1 MRGRFRFPSAGYV
14 DELAIAKAR
23 NPYYREYPPGVAN
36 EPVEL
41 PVLYGLVD
49 FVIYVLLI
57 FPFALSDQALFFL
70 WALTIPFGFLS
81 AVMPV
86 GPVSYWHWHRSHHRE
101 PEKVSH
107 PEELLVSLRAKHQY
121 LQELAVQS
129 VRVET
134 ELTKGLENAGDLR
147 FAFETQIRQAQETRA
162 QIAVEMA
169 KIETQITAL
178 ELKSF

>member
-1 MRGRFRFPSAGYV
+1 MRGRFRFIDAAYV
-14 DELAIAKAR
+14 DEVAIAKAR

-49 FVIYVLLI
+49 FVLYVLVI
-57 FPFALSDQALFFL
+57 FPFALSDQALFYL

-81 AVMPV
+81 AIMPV
-86 GPVSYWHWHRSHHRE
+86 GPVSYWYWQKTHKSRVQKDAVAE
-101 PEKVSH
+101 D
-107 PEELLVSLRAKHQY
+107 LLVTLRAKRQW

-134 ELTKGLENAGDLR
+134 ELSKELENSGDLR
-147 FAFETQIRQAQETRA
+147 FAFETQIRQARETRS

-178 ELKSF
+178 ELKS

>member
-1 MRGRFRFPSAGYV
+1 MRGRFRYLDAHYV

-86 GPVSYWHWHRSHHRE
+86 GPVSYWHWHRTQHKHI
-101 PEKVSH
+101 EKVANS
-107 PEELLVSLRAKHQY
+107 EEVLVSLRAKRQY

-129 VRVET
+129 VRVEN
-134 ELTKGLENAGDLR
+134 ELSRELENSGDLR
-147 FAFETQIRQAQETRA
+147 FTFETQIRQAQETRT

-169 KIETQITAL
+169 KIETQITSL
-178 ELKSF
+178 ELKQH